1 MGNRSKQFLH
11 LSRFRWCDNRYRAAF
26 YHSRGFELGLHIN
39 TGCADYTTETLDAF
53 FRDQL
58 GTWRLLYPSLPS
70 PVTHRVHCIAWSGYT
85 TMAEIELNYGVRLDV
100 NYYYWPPKWVL
111 NEPGVF
117 TGSGMPMR
125 FTTVQGQVI
134 DVYQATSQ
142 MTDESGQSYPFTID
156 TLLDRALG
164 PEGYYGAF
172 VANIH
177 TDSSGAPESDEI
189 VASALSRGV
198 PVISARQLLTWLDA
212 RNASAI
218 SAIQWNA
225 NTQSFTVSAHAQA
238 LGLEV
243 MVPVP
248 DGASVLSARRNGA
261 DLSYDLR
268 FIKGIWYAV
277 LPAITGNYEV
287 VYSFN

>member
-1 MGNRSKQFLH
+1 
-11 LSRFRWCDNRYRAAF
+11 
-26 YHSRGFELGLHIN
+26 
-39 TGCADYTTETLDAF
+39 
-53 FRDQL
+53 
-58 GTWRLLYPSLPS
+58 
-70 PVTHRVHCIAWSGYT
+70 
-85 TMAEIELNYGVRLDV
+85 
-100 NYYYWPPKWVL
+100 
-111 NEPGVF
+111 
-117 TGSGMPMR
+117 
-125 FTTVQGQVI
+125 
-134 DVYQATSQ
+134 

-156 TLLDRALG
+156 ALLDRALG
-164 PEGYYGAF
+164 SEGYYGTF

-225 NTQSFTVSAHAQA
+225 NTQSFTVSAHEQA

-248 DGASVLSARRNGA
+248 EGASVLSARRNGT

-277 LPAITGNYEV
+277 LPAISGHYEV